1 MISAPLQVK
10 SGQIQSQ
17 LRGEFEEPIS
27 QLIVH
32 HVLLRVQLGFT
43 AHKPPQ
49 NGVQTT
55 CGIQENTEVSG

>member
-1 MISAPLQVK
+1 MISAPLQVEG
-10 SGQIQSQ
+10 GQIQSQ
-17 LRGEFEEPIS
+17 LGGEFEQPVP

-49 NGVQTT
+49 NGVQST
-55 CGIQENTEVSG
+55 CGIRENAEVSG

>member
-10 SGQIQSQ
+10 RGQIQSH
-17 LRGEFEEPIS
+17 LGGELEEPLS

-43 AHKPPQ
+43 AHKPP
-49 NGVQTT
+49 
-55 CGIQENTEVSG
+55 